1 MAISSLYDITSP
13 LTPLLTSVTSST
25 NNISSQL
32 RSWCCGEVWYEKE
45 GDTQAPTSW
54 CADFLRASCWQ
65 DSLPCWL
72 SWDYFHSALPFCKCI
87 ILLGKSHPLIETIN
101 CPFIDLPHNCLV
113 KLLFTLPQGKSH
125 GVMNQVKVTLSSDSW
140 TLNSS
145 FWVLHHH
152 LLFSGHWR
160 PAVLLTFIL
169 YRSILGNHSFTSLTA
184 CIGN

>member
-13 LTPLLTSVTSST
+13 LTPLLISVTSST

-101 CPFIDLPHNCLV
+101 CPFIDLPHHCLV

-125 GVMNQVKVTLSSDSW
+125 GVMNQVKVTFSSDSW

-145 FWVLHHH
+145 FWVLHHR

-160 PAVLLTFIL
+160 PAVLRTFIL

>member
-1 MAISSLYDITSP
+1 MAISSFYDITSP
-13 LTPLLTSVTSST
+13 LTPLLILVTSST

-125 GVMNQVKVTLSSDSW
+125 GVMNQVKSRFLVIPGPWIPVSGCYIIT
-140 TLNSS
+140 SS
-145 FWVLHHH
+145 FQDIEDQ
-152 LLFSGHWR
+152 LFCW
-160 PAVLLTFIL
+160 
-169 YRSILGNHSFTSLTA
+169 HSFFIDQYLGTIPSPL
-184 CIGN
+184 